1 MPRIHELIY
10 ELLLEIIRIFTILLK
25 RLVFIRHF

>member
-1 MPRIHELIY
+1 MPRIHELVY
-10 ELLLEIIRIFTILLK
+10 ELLLEIIQIFTILLK